1 MHKELCNE
9 AIDVLKALRE
19 TDADFTVGEVQLYL
33 TDVDGLIME
42 LCIGI
47 DDDGE
52 VRKSMSHYD
61 DLDELRTAR
70 DEQFSDDL
78 QEQGLLN

>member
-19 TDADFTVGEVQLYL
+19 TDANFLVGEVQLYL
-33 TDVDGLIME
+33 TDIDGLIME
-42 LCIGI
+42 LCIGV

-52 VRKSMSHYD
+52 LRKSMSHYD
-61 DLDELRTAR
+61 NIEELNLAR
-70 DEQFSDDL
+70 DEQFSEDL
-78 QEQGLLN
+78 ENQGLLN

>member
-61 DLDELRTAR
+61 DLDELRIAR

>member
-9 AIDVLKALRE
+9 AIDVLKAVRK
-19 TDADFTVGEVQLYL
+19 TDANFSVGEIQLYL

-42 LCIGI
+42 LCIGV

-52 VRKSMSHYD
+52 LRKSMSHYD
-61 DLDELRTAR
+61 NIEELNLAR
-70 DEQFSDDL
+70 DEQFSEDL
-78 QEQGLLN
+78 ENQGLLN

>member
-19 TDADFTVGEVQLYL
+19 TDANFLVGEVQLYL
-33 TDVDGLIME
+33 TDIDGLIME
-42 LCIGI
+42 LCIGV

-52 VRKSMSHYD
+52 LRKTMNHYD
-61 DLDELRTAR
+61 NMEELNLAR
-70 DEQFSDDL
+70 DEEFSDDL

>member
-9 AIDVLKALRE
+9 AIDALKALRDS
-19 TDADFTVGEVQLYL
+19 DANFTVGEVQLYL

>member
-9 AIDVLKALRE
+9 TIDALEALR
-19 TDADFTVGEVQLYL
+19 DSDVNFTVGEVQLYL
-33 TDVDGLIME
+33 TDEDGLIME

-52 VRKSMSHYD
+52 LRKSLSHYD
-61 DLDELRTAR
+61 NIEELNLAR

>member
-9 AIDVLKALRE
+9 AINVMEALKE

-42 LCIGI
+42 LCIGV

-52 VRKSMSHYD
+52 LRKTMNHYD
-61 DLDELRTAR
+61 DIEELRNAR
-70 DEQFSDDL
+70 DESQSEDL

>member
-52 VRKSMSHYD
+52 VRKSMRHYD
-61 DLDELRTAR
+61 DLDELRIAR

>member
-9 AIDVLKALRE
+9 AIDALKALRE
-19 TDADFTVGEVQLYL
+19 TDANFTVEEVQLYL

>member
-9 AIDVLKALRE
+9 AIDVMKALRE
-19 TDADFTVGEVQLYL
+19 TDANFIVGEVQLYL

-42 LCIGI
+42 LCIGV

-52 VRKSMSHYD
+52 LRKTMNHYD
-61 DLDELRTAR
+61 DIEELRNAR
-70 DEQFSDDL
+70 DESQSEDL

>member
-42 LCIGI
+42 LCIGV

-52 VRKSMSHYD
+52 RRKTMNHYD
-61 DLDELRTAR
+61 DFEAVRLAR
-70 DEQFSDDL
+70 DEEFSETL
-78 QEQGLLN
+78 EEQGLLN

>member
-9 AIDVLKALRE
+9 AINVMEALKE

-42 LCIGI
+42 LCIGV

-52 VRKSMSHYD
+52 LRKSLSHYD
-61 DLDELRTAR
+61 SIEELNLAR

>member
-19 TDADFTVGEVQLYL
+19 TDADFIVGEVQLYL

>member
-19 TDADFTVGEVQLYL
+19 TDADFTVGEIQLYL

>member
-9 AIDVLKALRE
+9 AIDALESLR
-19 TDADFTVGEVQLYL
+19 DSDVNFTVGEVQLYL
-33 TDVDGLIME
+33 TDVDGFIME
-42 LCIGI
+42 LCIGV

-52 VRKSMSHYD
+52 LRKSLSHYESIE
-61 DLDELRTAR
+61 ELNLAR

>member
-1 MHKELCNE
+1 MHKELCTE
-9 AIDVLKALRE
+9 AINALEALR
-19 TDADFTVGEVQLYL
+19 DSDVNFTVGEVQLYL

-52 VRKSMSHYD
+52 LRKTMSHYD

>member
-9 AIDVLKALRE
+9 AIDVLKAIRK
-19 TDADFTVGEVQLYL
+19 TDANFSVGEIQLYL

-42 LCIGI
+42 LCIGV

-52 VRKSMSHYD
+52 LRKSMSHYD
-61 DLDELRTAR
+61 NVEELNLAR
-70 DEQFSDDL
+70 DEDHSNDL
-78 QEQGLLN
+78 QDQGLLN

>member
-9 AIDVLKALRE
+9 TIDALEALR
-19 TDADFTVGEVQLYL
+19 DSDVNFTVGEVQLYL

>member
-9 AIDVLKALRE
+9 AINVLKALRE

>member
-1 MHKELCNE
+1 MHKELCHE
-9 AIDVLKALRE
+9 AIDVLKELRE
-19 TDADFTVGEVQLYL
+19 TDANFTVGEVQLYL

-52 VRKSMSHYD
+52 LRKSMSHYD
-61 DLDELRTAR
+61 NIEELNLAR
-70 DEQFSDDL
+70 DEQFSEDL
-78 QEQGLLN
+78 ENQGLLN

>member
-9 AIDVLKALRE
+9 TIDALEALR
-19 TDADFTVGEVQLYL
+19 DSDVDFTVGEVQLYL
-33 TDVDGLIME
+33 TDVDGGIME
-42 LCIGI
+42 LNIGV

-52 VRKSMSHYD
+52 LLKSMNHYD
-61 DLDELRTAR
+61 NMEELNLAR
-70 DEQFSDDL
+70 DEEFSDDL

>member
-9 AIDVLKALRE
+9 AIDGLKSLRE
-19 TDADFTVGEVQLYL
+19 TDANFTVGEVQLYL

-52 VRKSMSHYD
+52 LVKTMSHYD
-61 DLDELRTAR
+61 NIEELTLAR
-70 DEQFSDDL
+70 DEQFSENL
-78 QEQGLLN
+78 EEQGLLN

>member
-1 MHKELCNE
+1 MHKELCTE
-9 AIDVLKALRE
+9 AINALEALR
-19 TDADFTVGEVQLYL
+19 DSDVNFTVGEVQLYL

-61 DLDELRTAR
+61 DLDELRIAR

>member
-9 AIDVLKALRE
+9 TIDALEALR
-19 TDADFTVGEVQLYL
+19 DSDVNFTVGEVQLYL

-52 VRKSMSHYD
+52 LVKTMSHYD
-61 DLDELRTAR
+61 NIEELNLAR
-70 DEQFSDDL
+70 DEQFSEDL
-78 QEQGLLN
+78 ENQGLLN

>member
-9 AIDVLKALRE
+9 AIDALKALRDS
-19 TDADFTVGEVQLYL
+19 DANFTVGEVQLYL

-61 DLDELRTAR
+61 DLDELRIAR

>member
-9 AIDVLKALRE
+9 AINVMEALKE

-42 LCIGI
+42 LCIGV

-52 VRKSMSHYD
+52 LRKTMNHYD
-61 DLDELRTAR
+61 DIEELRNAH
-70 DEQFSDDL
+70 DESQSEDL

>member
-9 AIDVLKALRE
+9 TIDALKALR
-19 TDADFTVGEVQLYL
+19 DSDVNFTVGEVQLYL

-52 VRKSMSHYD
+52 LRKTMSHYD
-61 DLDELRTAR
+61 SIEEINLAR

>member
-1 MHKELCNE
+1 MHKELCTE
-9 AIDVLKALRE
+9 AIDALKALR
-19 TDADFTVGEVQLYL
+19 DSDVNFTVGEVQLYL

>member
-9 AIDVLKALRE
+9 AIDVLKSLRE
-19 TDADFTVGEVQLYL
+19 TDANFTVGEVQLYL

-52 VRKSMSHYD
+52 LVKTMSHYD
-61 DLDELRTAR
+61 NIEELNLAR
-70 DEQFSDDL
+70 DEQFSEDL
-78 QEQGLLN
+78 ENQGLLN

>member
-9 AIDVLKALRE
+9 TIDVLKALRE

-42 LCIGI
+42 LCIGV

-52 VRKSMSHYD
+52 LRKSMSHYD
-61 DLDELRTAR
+61 SIEELNLAR
-70 DEQFSDDL
+70 DEQFSEDL
-78 QEQGLLN
+78 ENQGLLN

>member
-9 AIDVLKALRE
+9 TIDALKALR
-19 TDADFTVGEVQLYL
+19 DSDVDFTVEEVQLYL

-47 DDDGE
+47 DDDG
-52 VRKSMSHYD
+52 VLRKQMSHYD
-61 DLDELRTAR
+61 NIEELNLAR
-70 DEQFSDDL
+70 DEQFSEDL
-78 QEQGLLN
+78 QDQGLLN

>member
-9 AIDVLKALRE
+9 AIDALKALRE
-19 TDADFTVGEVQLYL
+19 TDANFTVGEVQLYL

-52 VRKSMSHYD
+52 LRKSMSHYD
-61 DLDELRTAR
+61 NIEELNLAR
-70 DEQFSDDL
+70 DEQFSEDL
-78 QEQGLLN
+78 ENQGLLN